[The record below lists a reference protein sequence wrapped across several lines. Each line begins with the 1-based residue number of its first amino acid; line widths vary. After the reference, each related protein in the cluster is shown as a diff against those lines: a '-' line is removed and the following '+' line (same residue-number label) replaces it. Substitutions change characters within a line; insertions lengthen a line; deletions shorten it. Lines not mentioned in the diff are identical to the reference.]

1 MIKNFETVKK
11 QLRELAG
18 VVNSFKSEAVQLRI
32 VELIFGIM
40 PEEEVQD
47 DDNSKEIKSKPK
59 SAKRKKKASSKLNNN
74 TSSSKPRKKPVT
86 AGTGSIAVLTNLFN
100 DGFFSKPKTISDII
114 KHCDTHLARKF
125 KANEFSGKLARM
137 TRDGELTRKKNKDNQ
152 YEYSKA

>member
-18 VVNSFKSEAVQLRI
+18 VVNSFKSEAVQLRV

-47 DDNSKEIKSKPK
+47 DDSSKDVKPK
-59 SAKRKKKASSKLNNN
+59 PKKAKRKKKASPKPSNR
-74 TSSSKPRKKPVT
+74 SPKPRKKSVT
-86 AGTGSIAVLTNLFN
+86 AGTGSKAVLNNLFN
-100 DGFFSKPKTISDII
+100 GDFFSKPKTIGNII

-137 TRDGELTRKKNKDNQ
+137 TRDGELTRKKNKDKQ
-152 YEYSKA
+152 YEYTKA